1 MKRQLKSAAD
11 GQPVLFKVVHL
22 APGGTAP
29 RDSHEE
35 GQFVHA
41 ISGVIEVGM
50 SGRVFLAPPQYGVWI
65 PPRVEH
71 LSSNRHA
78 ASYATVYLAEA
89 LCDVLPKR
97 ACTMVISPLTQA
109 VLDSLRSRSI
119 EVPRNPAEQRLFEVL
134 RDELAIAP
142 GHDSYLPMSDDP
154 QLGRVLEALHAKPW
168 DGRSLAEWAATV
180 HSTERTLARRCE
192 RDLQM
197 PFSEWRQR
205 LKVIRGIALLEAGR
219 AVKDVAI
226 ELGYGSPSAFI
237 AMFCKQIGMTPQ
249 AYIRQKGC

>member
-1 MKRQLKSAAD
+1 MKRPLKSAAD

-22 APGGTAP
+22 EPGGTAP

-50 SGRVFLAPPQYGVWI
+50 GGQVFLAPPQYGVWI

-89 LCDVLPKR
+89 LCDVLPQR

-109 VLDSLRSRSI
+109 VLDSP
-119 EVPRNPAEQRLFEVL
+119 V
-134 RDELAIAP
+134 
-142 GHDSYLPMSDDP
+142 SYTHLTLPTK
-154 QLGRVLEALHAKPW
+154 A
-168 DGRSLAEWAATV
+168 
-180 HSTERTLARRCE
+180 
-192 RDLQM
+192 
-197 PFSEWRQR
+197 
-205 LKVIRGIALLEAGR
+205 
-219 AVKDVAI
+219 
-226 ELGYGSPSAFI
+226 
-237 AMFCKQIGMTPQ
+237 
-249 AYIRQKGC
+249 